1 MKFRL
6 GKKLLFLKPTNIRK
20 LNLKKLISL
29 KVVCFSFSTYV
40 FLLLPVD
47 FRPGDPTGMEKHS
60 TQVKVRCAVLS
71 LNLFQICTLQKKNI
85 FLHK

>member
-47 FRPGDPTGMEKHS
+47 FRPGDPTGKEKHS
-60 TQVKVRCAVLS
+60 TQVKVRCDVLS
-71 LNLFQICTLQKKNI
+71 LNLFHICTFQI
-85 FLHK
+85 FSP